1 DIHSFPTRRSSDLL
15 KNAREA
21 SFLSQKDVAAKI
33 GVSNS
38 VVSNYERDYRDPD
51 TENLKKLAIL
61 FNVSADYLLGLT
73 NVLRRL
79 DHTDYVEII
88 EDKDLR
94 TWWEG
99 LPKENIK
106 DLKTLKNMW
115 ELIKARN
122 NDD

>member
-1 DIHSFPTRRSSDLL
+1 MSLGKRL

-61 FNVSADYLLGLT
+61 LNVSADYLLGLT

-79 DHTDYVEII
+79 DHTDYIETI
-88 EDKDLR
+88 EDEELR
-94 TWWEG
+94 IWWEG

-106 DLKTLKNMW
+106 ELKTLKNMW
-115 ELIKARN
+115 ELIKDRN